1 MSPGFDDDAQAQL
14 GMEFGDQKFGSLG
27 KDQLK
32 CFLDQDEEECLQANP
47 FVEDDQCEEPSNSSV
62 FSGMSDKS
70 IMLRNSNLLSYDTSQ
85 VNLEQLKIETQGW
98 PLLITVIGS
107 LRPQHSE
114 PVVRT
119 AFQALQL
126 VLTDFLPLSLHNC
139 LQLAVH
145 IAAKFGSQ
153 TQDLNIS
160 LTAVG
165 LL

>member
-1 MSPGFDDDAQAQL
+1 M
-14 GMEFGDQKFGSLG
+14 
-27 KDQLK
+27 
-32 CFLDQDEEECLQANP
+32 
-47 FVEDDQCEEPSNSSV
+47 
-62 FSGMSDKS
+62 
-70 IMLRNSNLLSYDTSQ
+70 
-85 VNLEQLKIETQGW
+85 ETQGW
-98 PLLITVIGS
+98 PLLITFIGS

-114 PVVRT
+114 AVVRT

-165 LL
+165 PL